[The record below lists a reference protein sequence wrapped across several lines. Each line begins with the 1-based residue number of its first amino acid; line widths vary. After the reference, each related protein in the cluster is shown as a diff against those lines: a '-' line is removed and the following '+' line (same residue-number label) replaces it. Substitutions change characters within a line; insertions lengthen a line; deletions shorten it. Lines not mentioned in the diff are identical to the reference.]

1 MNHLF
6 LLMVCLAS
14 IELIY
19 VFKLSQSLGSLLITI
34 KKVIH
39 IIPSKKISD
48 HWKELAVTHYA
59 TSIMRSSLRIL
70 FMLLIIMLLIITI
83 DIIISDFLIFIFS
96 FNGIVE
102 SLVFACLYVFIR
114 NTFKKQ

>member
-1 MNHLF
+1 MSHIF

-19 VFKLSQSLGSLLITI
+19 VFNFSQCLGSLLITT

-39 IIPSKKISD
+39 IIPNKKISD
-48 HWKELAVTHYA
+48 HWKELVVPYYA
-59 TSIMRSSLRIL
+59 TSIIRSSLRIL
-70 FMLLIIMLLIITI
+70 SMLLIIIILIITI

-102 SLVFACLYVFIR
+102 SLVFSCLYVFLR
-114 NTFKKQ
+114 NIFKKQ